1 MPSSLHSRWK
11 RVKDELV
18 KSAKPVKGLN
28 TSKDLENALKALSG
42 GFGPTMDKMC
52 DAFKAN
58 KGADVKKYA
67 KEALATAAEYKKAI
81 ATLGSPAASK
91 MRFELDTIVTI
102 LKEIEPK
109 GMLARPVLFD

>member
-1 MPSSLHSRWK
+1 MSCSLHNRWK

-18 KSAKPVKGLN
+18 KEAKPEKGQN
-28 TSKDLENALKALSG
+28 KKELEDALKLLSS
-42 GFGPTMDKMC
+42 GFGPTLDKMC

-67 KEALATAAEYKKAI
+67 KAAIATAEEYKKAL
-81 ATLGSPAASK
+81 ANVGSVAVSR
-91 MRFELDTIVTI
+91 MRFELDAIIKI